1 MRAQLQQ
8 IRELFATD
16 ISSMSACG
24 DMWRRHTY

>member
-8 IRELFATD
+8 IRGLFATD

-24 DMWRRHTY
+24 DIWRSPTY

>member
-24 DMWRRHTY
+24 DNGVIPTY

>member
-16 ISSMSACG
+16 ISPMSACG
-24 DMWRRHTY
+24 DKWQARTY

>member
-24 DMWRRHTY
+24 DKWRVSTN

>member
-16 ISSMSACG
+16 ICSMSACG
-24 DMWRRHTY
+24 DIWRRPTY

>member
-16 ISSMSACG
+16 ISPLSARG
-24 DMWRRHTY
+24 DKWQVVSY